1 MMRKIIALLSL
12 FIFFLAVPQVLFAQ
26 DERETEAR
34 AELDNKKQKSEEEI
48 RRLMTKRHL
57 AGQSKETRKRIK
69 RSLRE
74 AERRKKGKNPQPWYD
89 GVFRRRQ
96 GKKRKKNS

>member
-1 MMRKIIALLSL
+1 MMRKIIALLGL
-12 FIFFLAVPQVLFAQ
+12 FTFLLAVPQASIAQ

-48 RRLMTKRHL
+48 RKLMTKRHL

-74 AERRKKGKNPQPWYD
+74 AERRKKGRSPQPWYD
-89 GVFRRRQ
+89 GMFRRKQ

>member
-1 MMRKIIALLSL
+1 MRKIIGLLGL
-12 FIFFLAVPQVLFAQ
+12 FIFLLAVPQASFAQ

-48 RRLMTKRHL
+48 RKLMTKRHL

-74 AERRKKGKNPQPWYD
+74 AERRKKGKSPQPWYD
-89 GVFRRRQ
+89 GIFRRKQ

>member
-1 MMRKIIALLSL
+1 MIRKIIALLSL

-48 RRLMTKRHL
+48 RKLMTKRHL